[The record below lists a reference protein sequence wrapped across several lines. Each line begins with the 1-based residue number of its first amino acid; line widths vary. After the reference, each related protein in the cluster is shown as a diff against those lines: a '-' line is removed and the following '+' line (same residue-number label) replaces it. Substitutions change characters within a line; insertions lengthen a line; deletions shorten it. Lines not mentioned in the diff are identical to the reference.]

1 MDDQNLDQLLAQRRE
16 MPLPRLPAA
25 FQQDVWRAIRQ
36 RKAALAESRYA
47 WLGWLLEPLFRPAML
62 FGAVALAVV
71 LGVGAGSAAFGQRA
85 EKTRRALDLQ
95 VFGSASPGLPAT
107 LMDYTK

>member
-1 MDDQNLDQLLAQRRE
+1 M
-16 MPLPRLPAA
+16 
-25 FQQDVWRAIRQ
+25 
-36 RKAALAESRYA
+36 LAEAPRA
-47 WLGWLLEPLFRPAML
+47 WLGWLVEPLFRPAMI
-62 FGAVALAVV
+62 FGALTLAVV
-71 LGVGAGSAAFGQRA
+71 LGVGVGSAAFGQRA